1 MKSITISSI
10 WLLIFSISLS
20 TEFVHAN
27 DCTSRLSEC
36 MSYCPPVEYE
46 YGIKVHRNCPLDCQ
60 SQYETCQMMEKQREN
75 FFNRREE
82 EKKWN
87 EINGDN
93 FNPSNKINEP
103 SAIRQEQ
110 KESGYDNESES
121 IIGSNPKSEDSKE
134 IRIEKDEDGNTVIT
148 NTQYNQRSSE

>member
-1 MKSITISSI
+1 M
-10 WLLIFSISLS
+10 
-20 TEFVHAN
+20 
-27 DCTSRLSEC
+27 
-36 MSYCPPVEYE
+36 
-46 YGIKVHRNCPLDCQ
+46 
-60 SQYETCQMMEKQREN
+60 EN

-110 KESGYDNESES
+110 KESGYENESES
-121 IIGSNPKSEDSKE
+121 IIGSNPKDEDSKE
-134 IRIEKDEDGNTVIT
+134 IRIEKDENGNIVIT